1 MKLLIFDLDLTLV
14 NTTKCQDYLKT
25 AAGREVIVDLLDAG
39 TVATSLYYP
48 DTVTYVNSLVS
59 RFNKGETDTLPII
72 VSDSPK
78 AYCEA
83 VLAQHNFEI
92 ESQYIF
98 GSAHKPCVGM
108 SDIYATIDSYDLD
121 DIGPEECL
129 VVGDSAKDMFFAH
142 EIESPCIWAKWSYV
156 ESEHMYPFHTSKP
169 SRVARSLEELKV
181 FIEEYINGGEAVF
194 GYEKPNFQEDW
205 NILSVDLKNFS
216 EHQVTDIG
224 FVKHYV
230 PEAFTTKNQDYISTF
245 FEVHWMV
252 KPAKDVPKDD
262 LWHKVPQRFYK
273 KSGGFATA
281 NQLIRTAGIYKFHFK
296 EWLDEKGISG
306 KVLLVPV
313 PSSVPAECNKTH
325 TVKLIANWWTSWLN
339 TLSPRPNF
347 ELIHY
352 DLLVERFQP
361 KEPTHAKGGER
372 LIEDQ
377 LSTMGVFK
385 DVIGNLPENI
395 SAVVF
400 LDDVTT
406 SGQSINAMATIF
418 RELEVVSDETPLY
431 GYVWYQTHH
440 PTTEIDFSALI
451 ALADKVAT
459 EN

>member
-14 NTTKCQDYLKT
+14 NTTNCQDYLKT
-25 AAGREVIVDLLDAG
+25 AAGREVIVDLLGAG
-39 TVATSLYYP
+39 TVSTSLYYP
-48 DTVTYVNSLVS
+48 DTVAYVNSLVS
-59 RFNKGETDTLPII
+59 RFNRGETNTLPII
-72 VSDSPK
+72 ISDSPK

-83 VLAQHNFEI
+83 VLAQHGFDI
-92 ESQYIF
+92 ARQYVF
-98 GSAHKPCVGM
+98 GSARKPCVRM
-108 SDIYATIDSYDLD
+108 DEIFATIDSYDLD
-121 DIGPEECL
+121 DIGVEECL
-129 VVGDSAKDMFFAH
+129 VVGDSARDMFFAH
-142 EIESPCIWAKWSYV
+142 EIESPCIWTNWSYV
-156 ESEHMYPFHTSKP
+156 EQDHMYPFHTSKP
-169 SRVARSLEELKV
+169 TRTATNLEELKG
-181 FIEEYINGGEAVF
+181 FIEEYIAGGGGGF

-205 NILSVDLKNFS
+205 DILSVDLVSFT
-216 EHQVTDIG
+216 EHQVKDIG

-230 PEAFTTKNQDYISTF
+230 PEAFTTRNQDYISTF

-262 LWHKVPQRFYK
+262 LWNKVQQRFYK
-273 KSGGFATA
+273 KGGGFANA
-281 NQLIRTAGIYKFHFK
+281 SQLIRTAGIYKYRFK
-296 EWLDEKGISG
+296 EWLDNKGITG
-306 KVLLVPV
+306 KVLVVPV

-325 TVKLIANWWTSWLN
+325 TVKLIAQWWTNWLN
-339 TLSPRPNF
+339 GMNPKPNF
-347 ELIHY
+347 ELVHY

-377 LSTMGVFK
+377 LSTMGVFRG
-385 DVIGNLPENI
+385 VIGKLPEDI

-400 LDDVTT
+400 LDDVAT

-418 RELEVVSDETPLY
+418 RELGVVSDETPLY

-451 ALADKVAT
+451 ALADKVAA